1 MVAAC
6 VRADTASLK
15 KDIDSIVDKLNNQGK
30 TVERLEQRIVRDRVA
45 SMQARDNLHRR
56 RELLFQR
63 MDQVCELEKKLQ
75 LATERVGLSP
85 CTGYPLCPLGS
96 HFLSI
101 TRFLSPCD
109 TWQRRQR
116 D

>member
-1 MVAAC
+1 MAAC

-15 KDIDSIVDKLNNQGK
+15 KDIDNLVDKLNNQGK

-45 SMQARDNLHRR
+45 AMQVRDQLHSR

-63 MDQVCELEKKLQ
+63 MDQVCDLEKKLQ
-75 LATERVGLSP
+75 LASERVGLFL
-85 CTGYPLCPLGS
+85 GVQHPLYPLGS
-96 HFLSI
+96 PYLSI
-101 TRFLSPCD
+101 IRYLSPCD
-109 TWQRRQR
+109 SWQRRQC